1 MIPVRAGAA
10 GNTRGAAE
18 NDDPL
23 KTGHSGNRRRPYG
36 WGVAEYAT
44 PEELFGYDF
53 ITSGYQRDPQES
65 KERMMQHLSSILPG
79 ASAQQL
85 TKILK
90 G

>member
-1 MIPVRAGAA
+1 M
-10 GNTRGAAE
+10 
-18 NDDPL
+18 
-23 KTGHSGNRRRPYG
+23 
-36 WGVAEYAT
+36 

-53 ITSGYQRDPQES
+53 ITSAYQRDPQES
-65 KERMMQHLSSILPG
+65 KERMMRYLSSILPG

>member
-1 MIPVRAGAA
+1 MRD
-10 GNTRGAAE
+10 RY
-18 NDDPL
+18 
-23 KTGHSGNRRRPYG
+23 RRYYG

-53 ITSGYQRDPQES
+53 ITSAYQRDPQES
-65 KERMMQHLSSILPG
+65 RERMTQHFASILPG
-79 ASAQQL
+79 VSAQQL

>member
-1 MIPVRAGAA
+1 MQSYVCIADFVYMQDRYG
-10 GNTRGAAE
+10 R
-18 NDDPL
+18 
-23 KTGHSGNRRRPYG
+23 SYG

-53 ITSGYQRDPQES
+53 ITSSYQRDPQES

-79 ASAQQL
+79 ASVQQL

>member
-1 MIPVRAGAA
+1 MRD
-10 GNTRGAAE
+10 RY
-18 NDDPL
+18 
-23 KTGHSGNRRRPYG
+23 RRYYG

-53 ITSGYQRDPQES
+53 ITSAYQRDPQES
-65 KERMMQHLSSILPG
+65 KERMMRHLSCILPYV
-79 ASAQQL
+79 SKQQL

>member
-1 MIPVRAGAA
+1 MRDRYG
-10 GNTRGAAE
+10 
-18 NDDPL
+18 
-23 KTGHSGNRRRPYG
+23 RPYG
-36 WGVAEYAT
+36 WGVAGYAT

-53 ITSGYQRDPQES
+53 ITSAYQRDPQES

-79 ASAQQL
+79 VSAQQL